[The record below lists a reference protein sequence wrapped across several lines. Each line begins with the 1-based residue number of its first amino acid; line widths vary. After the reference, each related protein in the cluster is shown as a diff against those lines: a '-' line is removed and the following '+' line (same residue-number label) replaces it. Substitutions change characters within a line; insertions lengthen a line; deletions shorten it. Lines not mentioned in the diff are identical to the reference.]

1 MIQGK
6 NYIVTIVTNLKAN
19 LDNNINEDKTYFLPV
34 YLYDLDKETKL
45 LRDSKLALK
54 LSF

>member
-6 NYIVTIVTNLKAN
+6 NYIMTIVTNLKAK
-19 LDNNINEDKTYFLPV
+19 LDNINEDKTYFLPV
-34 YLYDLDKETKL
+34 YLEDLHKKTKL
-45 LRDSKLALK
+45 LNDSILALK

>member
-6 NYIVTIVTNLKAN
+6 NYIMTTVTNLKAN

-34 YLYDLDKETKL
+34 YLYDLHKETKL
-45 LRDSKLALK
+45 LKDSILALK

>member
-6 NYIVTIVTNLKAN
+6 NYIMTIVTNLKAK

-34 YLYDLDKETKL
+34 YLEDLHKKTKL
-45 LRDSKLALK
+45 LNDSILELK